1 MPWTPEQEAALARA
15 QTAKAKGKASDPG
28 MQSPFNPAQGQAL
41 VSARARRAE
50 AETAINGQ
58 ATGAVLPD
66 GKIRAKLFDGTIL
79 NFPAGTLPEVI
90 SRVAKEQTLA
100 RQAAPQGNSEPPI
113 EAELFDGT
121 ILEFPAGTSMDIV
134 NRVAKEQTA
143 TRKAAATPAA
153 PVEQPSALT
162 DVPAS
167 FGSGVLR
174 GAAETAMLPVT
185 AARMLQSGAEYG
197 GEKIDDYL
205 RSTFGFDAV
214 SPEERAANRQTLE
227 DGPLNV
233 MKHVNPVQ
241 DSIRGVMD
249 DNLYAPKTTA
259 GKYAETVGEFVAPGG
274 FPTRA
279 SRAIPTIGRRIGES
293 LFDVT
298 RNAAV
303 PGIAS
308 EAAGQ
313 MTEGTTYEPAARIA
327 GAVMGNAGVAAARS
341 ASTPEA
347 VIRRAVG
354 DPDAI
359 DWERAVSL
367 QNNGRGVRLTGPEA
381 IAQATNGGTALPN
394 LQRLIEGSADGRA
407 RTAPFFSAR
416 PGQVHNAVDEVL
428 NLIAPQSANP
438 STLGPRAATV
448 AEDVINQTRQGINAT
463 TRPLYDA
470 AAPQTIPD
478 AQFIRINSD
487 PRFQLA
493 LERLRNN
500 PELSPDYA
508 ALPDNSIGVVDA
520 VTKDMFSRGE
530 ALANRANP
538 LYGPEAGARNAA
550 GAANARDIARDP
562 VRGGSAD
569 YDAALQQQTQMR
581 RDILEPLQQ
590 GPVGRVASATDTAGA
605 GNALLPL
612 NPLTGS
618 RDETLDAITRLIA
631 QDPATTTG
639 LIRQNL
645 SDRFHRAAT
654 ETQEGANEFV
664 GAKYHKDIAGN
675 EPRRQTLDAVLSA
688 LPDHAA
694 ASIMPELLDVLQ
706 ATGRRKPIGSA
717 TAFNSALQ
725 SELGTGS
732 MLAAPFRTGART
744 IASLGTNIGNAMTQ
758 ATQRN
763 NMSRLADLFTDP
775 NSVELIRS
783 AMNRGPGL
791 AFDEALRRSTVQS
804 GAAGPDHRSGR

>member
-1 MPWTPEQEAALARA
+1 MPWTQDQQRIIALARA
-15 QTAKAKGKASDPG
+15 RG
-28 MQSPFNPAQGQAL
+28 
-41 VSARARRAE
+41 RRAQ
-50 AETAINGQ
+50 AETAIDGRAEGTAQ
-58 ATGAVLPD
+58 PD
-66 GKIRAKLFDGTIL
+66 GKIHAKLFDGTIL
-79 NFPAGTLPEVI
+79 MFPAGTLPDVI

-100 RQAAPQGNSEPPI
+100 RQATPQGNSGPPI

-134 NRVAKEQTA
+134 NRVAKERTA
-143 TRKAAATPAA
+143 ALQAKTAAPADLPAGFTVIQKPAQSDLPPGFKVAGKAAA
-153 PVEQPSALT
+153 PVEQPSVMT

-167 FGSGVLR
+167 FGSGIVR

-205 RSTFGFDAV
+205 RSTFGFDPV
-214 SPEERAANRQTLE
+214 PQEERAANRQKLE
-227 DGPLNV
+227 DGPLNL

-241 DSIRGVMD
+241 DSVRGVMD

-298 RNAAV
+298 RNAAI

-313 MTEGTTYEPAARIA
+313 ITEGTAYEPAARIA

-367 QNNGRGVRLTGPEA
+367 QNNGRGVRLTGPET
-381 IAQATNGGTALPN
+381 ITQATNGGTALPN

-438 STLGPRAATV
+438 SLLGPRAA
-448 AEDVINQTRQGINAT
+448 AAGESVIDRARQDINAT
-463 TRPLYDA
+463 SRPLYDA
-470 AAPQTIPD
+470 AAPQIIPD
-478 AQFIRINSD
+478 TEFAAIRSD

-493 LERLRNN
+493 LERLRGN
-500 PELSPDYA
+500 PELAPDYA
-508 ALPDNSIGVVDA
+508 TLPDNSIGVVDA
-520 VTKDMFSRGE
+520 VTKDMFARGE

-538 LYGPEAGARNAA
+538 LYGPEAGSRNTA

-562 VRGGSAD
+562 ARGGSAD

-618 RDETLDAITRLIA
+618 RDETVDAITRLID

-654 ETQEGANEFV
+654 DTQEGANEFV
-664 GAKYHKDIAGN
+664 GAKFHKDIAGN
-675 EPRRQTLDAVLSA
+675 EPRRQTLDAALSA
-688 LPDHAA
+688 LPDQRAA
-694 ASIMPELLDVLQ
+694 TTMPELLDVMQ

-725 SELGTGS
+725 SEIGTGS
-732 MLAAPFRTGART
+732 LLATPFRAGAKT

-763 NMSRLADLFTDP
+763 NMAQLADLFTDP
-775 NSVELIRS
+775 NSVELIRA
-783 AMNRGPGL
+783 AMARRPGI
-791 AFDEALRRSTVQS
+791 AFGEALQRA
-804 GAAGPDHRSGR
+804 GAQAGAVLSDQ